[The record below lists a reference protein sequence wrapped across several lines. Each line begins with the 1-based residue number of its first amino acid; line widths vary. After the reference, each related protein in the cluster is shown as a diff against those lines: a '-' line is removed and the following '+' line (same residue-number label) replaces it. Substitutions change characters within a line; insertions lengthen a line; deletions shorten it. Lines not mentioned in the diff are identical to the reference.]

1 MEVLMKSLFTGAV
14 SLFLPTPTER
24 NPATPAFPRIIILF
38 LLVSSAAVTPWFAR
52 TALAVEAGP
61 GQGLVIFQRRDTI
74 KGKAVRFNMAQDGVP
89 IGQLLAGTTIERPLA
104 PGNYVFS
111 VSAPSLDG
119 QDHISIAVEAGRTYN
134 VEGEILWGWPVG
146 RPKFRMVS
154 ETVSATMPGN
164 STVPS
169 SAPTG
174 ALAGAA
180 LGSTVAPLPS
190 RPGSVEMGRVGLRNL
205 IGDWQLE
212 MWSLAEDGSKL
223 EGHGSATGSAEG
235 DDGTRIM
242 ITEFESAA
250 FPAASGGG
258 QVLLSYEAGKG
269 FLLVSH
275 FRHSDEVLRFSGQ
288 YQADTGKYV
297 FYMFGGTGSAFATG
311 VPRASSRVEIRS
323 LDTSAWVAETYSYV
337 DGRMTRVQSY
347 RFTRATP

>member
-1 MEVLMKSLFTGAV
+1 MKSWFTAAV
-14 SLFLPTPTER
+14 SLFLPAPKER
-24 NPATPAFPRIIILF
+24 NPITPVFPQIIILF
-38 LLVSSAAVTPWFAR
+38 LLAASATVTPWFTQ

-61 GQGLVIFQRRDTI
+61 GQGLVIFHRRDTV

-89 IGQLLAGTTIERPLA
+89 IGQLLAGVTIKRSLP

-119 QDHISIAVEAGRTYN
+119 QDHISITVEAGRTYN

-154 ETVSATMPGN
+154 ETVSAPIPGN
-164 STVPS
+164 PTVS
-169 SAPTG
+169 SPAPTG

-180 LGSTVAPLPS
+180 LGSAVAPLPS
-190 RPGSVEMGRVGLRNL
+190 RPGSVEMGRVGLRNFV
-205 IGDWQLE
+205 GDWQLQ

-235 DDGTRIM
+235 VDGTRIM
-242 ITEFESAA
+242 ITGFESAA

-258 QVLLSYEAGKG
+258 QVLLSYEASKG

-297 FYMFGGTGSAFATG
+297 FYMFGGAGSTFATG
-311 VPRASSRVEIRS
+311 VQRASARVEIRS
-323 LDTSAWVAETYSYV
+323 LDTSSWVAETYSYV

-347 RFTRATP
+347 RFTRARP

>member
-1 MEVLMKSLFTGAV
+1 MASPVC
-14 SLFLPTPTER
+14 
-24 NPATPAFPRIIILF
+24 PRIIIL
-38 LLVSSAAVTPWFAR
+38 LLLASAAAVTPWFTP
-52 TALAVEAGP
+52 TALAVEAEP
-61 GQGLVIFQRRDTI
+61 GQGLVIFHRRDTI

-89 IGQLLAGTTIERPLA
+89 IGQLLAGSTIERPLA

-111 VSAPSLDG
+111 ASAPSLDG
-119 QDHISIAVEAGRTYN
+119 QDHISITVEAGRTYN

-154 ETVSATMPGN
+154 ETASAPIPGT

-169 SAPTG
+169 PAPTG

-180 LGSTVAPLPS
+180 LGSAVAPGPS
-190 RPGSVEMGRVGLRNL
+190 RPGAVEMGRVGLRNFV
-205 IGDWQLE
+205 GDWQLE

-223 EGHGSATGSAEG
+223 QGSGSATGSAEG

-250 FPAASGGG
+250 FPTASGGG
-258 QVLLSYEAGKG
+258 QILLSYEAGKG
-269 FLLVSH
+269 FLLVSN

-297 FYMFGGTGSAFATG
+297 FYMFGGTGSTFVTG
-311 VPRASSRVEIRS
+311 VPRASARVEIRS
-323 LDTSAWVAETYSYV
+323 LNASAWVAETYSSV
-337 DGRMTRVQSY
+337 DGRMTQVQSY
-347 RFTRATP
+347 RFTRVSP

>member
-1 MEVLMKSLFTGAV
+1 MKSWFTAAV
-14 SLFLPTPTER
+14 SLFLPAPKER
-24 NPATPAFPRIIILF
+24 NPITPVFPQIIILF
-38 LLVSSAAVTPWFAR
+38 LLAASATVTPWFTR

-61 GQGLVIFQRRDTI
+61 GQGLVIFHRRDTV

-89 IGQLLAGTTIERPLA
+89 IGQLLAGVTIKRSLP

-119 QDHISIAVEAGRTYN
+119 QDHISITVEAGRTYN

-154 ETVSATMPGN
+154 ETVSAPIPGN
-164 STVPS
+164 PTVS
-169 SAPTG
+169 SPAPTG

-180 LGSTVAPLPS
+180 LGSAVAPLPS
-190 RPGSVEMGRVGLRNL
+190 RPGSVEMGRVGLRNFV
-205 IGDWQLE
+205 GDWQLQ

-235 DDGTRIM
+235 VDGTRIM
-242 ITEFESAA
+242 ITGFESAA

-258 QVLLSYEAGKG
+258 QVLLSYEASKG

-288 YQADTGKYV
+288 YHADTGKYV
-297 FYMFGGTGSAFATG
+297 FYMFGGAGTKFATG
-311 VPRASSRVEIRS
+311 VQRASARVEIRS
-323 LDTSAWVAETYSYV
+323 LDTSSWVAETYSYV

-347 RFTRATP
+347 RFTRARP